1 MPLVN
6 TLQISQDLGRD
17 VPPPPAVPMDMFKM
31 AGSTQAL
38 VDLGLLPPEELE
50 KTAWVSAVA
59 KALPA
64 IWSGAK
70 WLGSKLWGAG
80 GKLWGAGGK
89 AVGAVSKPLGAAGN
103 KAVEWTGSRLGA
115 SPEMIA
121 KIQGLG
127 KGMAGEAVGFGAL
140 SGGINAAMAEPGQ
153 RGEAFLRGFGS
164 GALGGLAWRGA
175 GNLATA
181 GMRRVMP
188 NAMKSMEGL
197 AKAEAGAAP
206 WYHRW
211 GSKAVVGG
219 VPFAAGMAASMYTPS
234 FEKHEPTNMQ
244 QYAQQFAPHA
254 GYAARLGANIAM
266 PRMGAFPSGPGYNPN
281 LPLPQGGY

>member
-1 MPLVN
+1 VM
-6 TLQISQDLGRD
+6 Q
-17 VPPPPAVPMDMFKM
+17 MDMFKM
-31 AGSTQAL
+31 AGSTTAL
-38 VDLGLLPPEELE
+38 ADLGLISPDELE
-50 KTAWVSAVA
+50 KTAVWGLIGRG
-59 KALPA
+59 ALA
-64 IWSGAK
+64 
-70 WLGSKLWGAG
+70 LGRGLWGLG
-80 GKLWGAGGK
+80 GKLWGAGGAVTK
-89 AVGAVSKPLGAAGN
+89 AVAKPFGAMGN
-103 KAVEWTGSRLGA
+103 KAVQWTGSRLGA
-115 SPEMIA
+115 SPEMIG

-206 WYHRW
+206 WSHRW

-234 FEKHEPTNMQ
+234 FEKHEPTTFQ
-244 QYAQQFAPHA
+244 RYAPHV
-254 GYAARLGANIAM
+254 GYAARLGANVAM